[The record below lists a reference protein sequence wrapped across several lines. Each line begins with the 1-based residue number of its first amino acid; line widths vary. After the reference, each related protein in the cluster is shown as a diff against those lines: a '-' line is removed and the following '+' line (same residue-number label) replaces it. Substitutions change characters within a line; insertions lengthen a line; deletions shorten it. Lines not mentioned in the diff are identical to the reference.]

1 MIKWS
6 TENDINSFK
15 LIQIYA
21 YNDESSF
28 YARKID
34 NKTSLNIFLVPLTY
48 FHFSAIC
55 FSKIHIFSFIISS
68 LAYFW
73 CPEFS
78 TSESLKLLLQK
89 LFHLKMYTTYCLYF
103 YSSPKPL
110 YFLFFYVVDLSWILA
125 AGISVFCY
133 SIILWY
139 ENLSIVTNP
148 NPNTLLVIYEKTCIK
163 YIVDLCMNFSL
174 SYFLSFNFYVRNRWI

>member
-34 NKTSLNIFLVPLTY
+34 NKTSLNIILVPWCTFIFLP
-48 FHFSAIC
+48 SA
-55 FSKIHIFSFIISS
+55 SPKYIFLSFFISS
-68 LAYFW
+68 LPYSWCPKFYFW
-73 CPEFS
+73 EFET
-78 TSESLKLLLQK
+78 TSAEIISFKDVHDLLPIFLLLSK
-89 LFHLKMYTTYCLYF
+89 TLI
-103 YSSPKPL
+103 
-110 YFLFFYVVDLSWILA
+110 FLFFYVVDLSWILA

-133 SIILWY
+133 CIILWFTKIY
-139 ENLSIVTNP
+139 RLWKTL
-148 NPNTLLVIYEKTCIK
+148 NTLLGIYEKTCIK
-163 YIVDLCMNFSL
+163 YIVDLCAKLL
-174 SYFLSFNFYVRNRWI
+174 SKFNFYVRNRWI